1 MAGGLAKL
9 LPDELEE
16 PVKDAID
23 AVAESLNSGGLKKG
37 ADTFRRTID
46 TAIDVVGELADV
58 ALPVLTES
66 LDFVGNNLDWIV
78 PVLGGATAA
87 WGTYKVATTAA
98 ATANKV
104 ATAAQTALNLVMNA
118 NPVILVGSALAA
130 AATGL
135 ALYAANASQ
144 ASEEQ
149 LKFEQEM
156 DVLNS
161 KIQENKTNLD
171 QLSQSMEENY
181 ASIEASGAPLER
193 LKGKLDEVF
202 DSSGKVKIQE
212 NKTNLDQ
219 LSQSMEENYASIE
232 ASGAP
237 LERLK
242 GKLDEVFDSSGK
254 VKEGNEK
261 VAQSIL
267 NDLMEENYASIE
279 ASGAPLERLKGKLD
293 EVFDSSGKVK
303 EGNEKVAQSI
313 LNDLNEAMGTSYT
326 LTADGFIANNNEV
339 VGSLDDVKE
348 SIDEGIH

>member
-1 MAGGLAKL
+1 M
-9 LPDELEE
+9 DR
-16 PVKDAID
+16 
-23 AVAESLNSGGLKKG
+23 SG
-37 ADTFRRTID
+37 TWR
-46 TAIDVVGELADV
+46 V
-58 ALPVLTES
+58 
-66 LDFVGNNLDWIV
+66 
-78 PVLGGATAA
+78 TAA

-135 ALYAANASQ
+135 ALYAANANQ

-202 DSSGKVKIQE
+202 DSSGKVK
-212 NKTNLDQ
+212 
-219 LSQSMEENYASIE
+219 
-232 ASGAP
+232 
-237 LERLK
+237 
-242 GKLDEVFDSSGK
+242 
-254 VKEGNEK
+254 
-261 VAQSIL
+261 
-267 NDLMEENYASIE
+267 
-279 ASGAPLERLKGKLD
+279 
-293 EVFDSSGKVK
+293 

-326 LTADGFIANNNEV
+326 LTADGFIANNDEV
-339 VGSLDDVKE
+339 IGSLSEVKQ
-348 SIDEGIH
+348 SVDEYIQKLKEKSLGEAAPISTRKRYRNRQKRRIILQRLRKNIMKHWMPMREAQRKFTEDRGL